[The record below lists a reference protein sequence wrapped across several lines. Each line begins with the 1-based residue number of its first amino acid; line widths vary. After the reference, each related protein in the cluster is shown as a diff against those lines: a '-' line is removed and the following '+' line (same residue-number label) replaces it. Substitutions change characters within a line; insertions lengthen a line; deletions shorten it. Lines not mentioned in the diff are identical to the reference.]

1 MNLVVDF
8 GNTRIKG
15 ALFQNNV
22 IQQTRV
28 YESVFLL
35 IDDHSFYD
43 EAKNVIISS
52 VVSDHNIFINSL
64 TKEKKVILF
73 EGGTAIPLK
82 NLYKSAS
89 TLGSDRLAAAIGS
102 FTLYPQQNVLT
113 IDAGTCIK
121 YNFVTTGNEYIGGA
135 ISPGLNMRLK
145 ALHAYTDRL
154 PLLKPD
160 FNYENLT
167 GINTH
172 ESMMSGALIG
182 AVAEA
187 EGMIK
192 RYESIHKNIIVV
204 VTGGD
209 GSYLCKQLK
218 NRIFAHPHLILTGLN
233 TILNYNIE
241 K

>member
-1 MNLVVDF
+1 M
-8 GNTRIKG
+8 
-15 ALFQNNV
+15 
-22 IQQTRV
+22 RV
-28 YESVFLL
+28 YDNVSLL
-35 IDDHSFYD
+35 INNHLFYE
-43 EAKNVIISS
+43 EAKNVIVSS
-52 VVSDHNIFINSL
+52 VVSDHNLFINSL
-64 TKEKKVILF
+64 TGKSKVLLF
-73 EGGTAIPLK
+73 DAGTAVPIK
-82 NLYKSAS
+82 NLYESAS

-102 FTLYPQQNVLT
+102 FTLYPDQNVLT
-113 IDAGTCIK
+113 VDAGTCIK
-121 YNFVTTGNEYIGGA
+121 YNFVTEKNEYIGGA

-145 ALHAYTDRL
+145 ALNAYTNRL

-192 RYESIHKNIIVV
+192 RYENIHKNLIVV

-209 GSYLCKQLK
+209 GPYLCKQLK